1 MFTHPALLREM
12 TALADHLRRH
22 GEADWSRKV
31 IVAADGIR
39 KAGWTEAGLR
49 HAQSLFKGEPNL
61 YQVSFG
67 EEHARWLAAGAAP
80 KANERLEHLRL
91 RVLELTEQ
99 PVVPAEAGPRLRSPD
114 LAPMVTIKKG

>member
-12 TALADHLRRH
+12 NALADFLRRH
-22 GEADWSRKV
+22 GEADWSRRV

-39 KAGWTEAGLR
+39 KSGWTEAGLR
-49 HAQSLFKGEPNL
+49 HAQALFKGEPNI

-67 EEHARWLAAGAAP
+67 EEHARWLAAGDAAR
-80 KANERLEHLRL
+80 ANERLEQLRL
-91 RVLELTEQ
+91 RVLELAEQ
-99 PVVPAEAGPRLRSPD
+99 PVVAAEAGPRLRSPD